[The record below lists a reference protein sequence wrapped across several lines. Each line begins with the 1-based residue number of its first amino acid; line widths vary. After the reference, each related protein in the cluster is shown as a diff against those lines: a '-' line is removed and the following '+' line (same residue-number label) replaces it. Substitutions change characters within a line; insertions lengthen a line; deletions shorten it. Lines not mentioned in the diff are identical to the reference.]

1 MKTIIFGVKGML
13 GSDLLNVC
21 EKNGIEAIGYDLPE
35 LDLSDSNADLESL
48 PSCDWV
54 INCAAYTNVDGAEG
68 DFDTAMAVNST
79 AAGIIARF
87 CKQRD
92 VPMVHISTDYV
103 FDGTKTTPYSE
114 KDEVKPINAY
124 GRSKLAGEEL
134 VYNIWNKHIIV
145 RTQSLFGLNGKN
157 FIKAICERIESGQ
170 PLKVVDD
177 QVSCPTFTHDLS
189 DAIIRLLY
197 VSRYGTVNVSSEGAC
212 SWHEFACAIVDVVKP
227 GTEVRA
233 VGSVEFP
240 MPAKRPAYSV
250 LSKKR
255 YEEWTGAKMPS
266 WQDALRRYLETK

>member
-1 MKTIIFGVKGML
+1 MKIIIFGVKGML

-35 LDLSDSNADLESL
+35 LDLCDSNADLESL
-48 PSCDWV
+48 PRCDWV
-54 INCAAYTNVDGAEG
+54 VNCAAYTNVDGAEG

-87 CKQRD
+87 CKKRD

-103 FDGTKTTPYSE
+103 FDGTKITPYSE
-114 KDEVKPINAY
+114 KDKVKPINAY

-134 VYNIWNKHIIV
+134 VRNIWDKHIIV

-157 FIKAICERIESGQ
+157 FIKAICGRIESGS

-177 QVSCPTFTHDLS
+177 QVSCPTFTRDLS
-189 DAIIRLLY
+189 DAIIRLLH

-212 SWHEFACAIVDVVKP
+212 SWHEFACAIADVVKP

-233 VGSVEFP
+233 VSSVEFP

-266 WQDALRRYLETK
+266 WQDALKRYLETK